1 MDAKQLNPRLPGT
14 KDDDADDSLREKKP
28 DDFAKFRTVAKRLET
43 MFGLGENRM
52 LRRKVYQKIQRAAI
66 EHGPDC
72 YDVIKLAVAAAQNA
86 DKPDRYFVAAITRE
100 LKVLEMWERP
110 TDF

>member
-1 MDAKQLNPRLPGT
+1 MNAERLKPTLPGT
-14 KDDDADDSLREKKP
+14 KDEDADDSLREGRP
-28 DDFAKFRTVAKRLET
+28 DNFAKFRTVAKRLEQ
-43 MFGLGENRM
+43 MFGLGDNHM

-66 EHGPDC
+66 DHGPDC
-72 YDVIKLAVAAAQNA
+72 YDVIKLAVAAAQTA
-86 DKPDRYFVAAITRE
+86 DKPDRYFIAAITRE

>member
-1 MDAKQLNPRLPGT
+1 MPAKRLKFPPPDGT
-14 KDDDADDSLREKKP
+14 DDHADDSLKEGKA
-28 DDFAKFRTVAKRLET
+28 DDFEKFRTVAKRLET
-43 MFGLGENRM
+43 MFGLGEHPQ

-72 YDVIKLAVAAAQNA
+72 YDVIRLAVSAAQAA

-100 LKVLEMWERP
+100 LKVLEYWERP
-110 TDF
+110 VNF